1 MDKKKPFFF
10 IMVAGGFVG
19 HQDGW
24 IGSFA
29 GFFISGSHHKADYSC
44 VYIYFGTQFEPH
56 NHIFSGTEGVYFYET
71 IFQDEFINI
80 TFTFSNLIQ

>member
-1 MDKKKPFFF
+1 VAGGLAFFF

-29 GFFISGSHHKADYSC
+29 VFFISGSHHKAGLFMCLHLFWD
-44 VYIYFGTQFEPH
+44 
-56 NHIFSGTEGVYFYET
+56 T
-71 IFQDEFINI
+71 I
-80 TFTFSNLIQ
+80 